1 MLATNLVYATVV
13 GRYPRLLADDGVHE
27 ALVLPYAMDGFVNL
41 EFYREGDKT
50 PIGISSVFSAGYIEP
65 DGTVGSLAYALAAN
79 RIEVRFP
86 AQLPA
91 GGVCVIRF
99 KPSDSDRLHE
109 CYPFRVLRPT
119 ETHTPF
125 TSDPTDS

>member
-27 ALVLPYAMDGFVNL
+27 ALVLPYSVDGFVDL
-41 EFYREGDKT
+41 EFYREGVRAS
-50 PIGISSVFSAGYIEP
+50 IGISNVLSVRYIQP
-65 DGTVGSLAYALAAN
+65 DGTVANLDYLLTGN

-91 GGVCVIRF
+91 GGVCVIQF
-99 KPSDSDRLHE
+99 EPIDFAPPCQ

-119 ETHTPF
+119 ETHTP
-125 TSDPTDS
+125 